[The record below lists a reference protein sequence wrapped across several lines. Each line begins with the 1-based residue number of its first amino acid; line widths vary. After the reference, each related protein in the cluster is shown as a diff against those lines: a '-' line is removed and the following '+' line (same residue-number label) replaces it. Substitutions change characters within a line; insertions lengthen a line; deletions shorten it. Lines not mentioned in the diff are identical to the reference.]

1 MVERLLAL
9 FDFLEAAE
17 SWSLLQGW
25 AFCYVAGLLGPYLF
39 LKKEDR
45 KYLFPIAAS
54 VEEMHKERDDNENAV
69 MYWIL
74 DVGILPAIYAAIF
87 LPCFLVA
94 AAAIVFAVFLPI
106 HLLLSPT
113 ALSWPYVLISV
124 PVMALVLFY
133 YVKWAAQF
141 APHGIRRGYRRTE
154 RNYAVGDWR
163 RIEEE

>member
-1 MVERLLAL
+1 MVERALAL

-39 LKKEDR
+39 LEKEDR

-54 VEEMHKERDDNENAV
+54 QKEMHGERDDNEDAV

-87 LPCFLVA
+87 LPCFLVV

-124 PVMALVLFY
+124 PVMALALFY

-141 APHGIRRGYRRTE
+141 APHGIRRGYRRITPSY
-154 RNYAVGDWR
+154 RDIIWK